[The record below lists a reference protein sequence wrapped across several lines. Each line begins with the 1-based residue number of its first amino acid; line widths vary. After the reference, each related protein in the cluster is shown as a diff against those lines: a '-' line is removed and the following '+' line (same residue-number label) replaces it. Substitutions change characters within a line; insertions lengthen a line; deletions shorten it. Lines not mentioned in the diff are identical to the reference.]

1 MDHADF
7 DLWDTANQRF
17 VSRSTETYSKM
28 GYVTSLFARKVVA
41 AAGDA
46 VDGAELLRSAGVD
59 PDSSWDPKVMLPD
72 GTYYDLLERIAT
84 LIDVTDLPLRT
95 GASMRLDE
103 YGALGLAFKAATTLG
118 GSYAR
123 VERYA
128 RLWTSVVEYEL
139 RPVPMGTLFILH
151 RAGERRLG
159 LRLSNE
165 ATLASAISL
174 ARQVSPV
181 PVTPLQVFL
190 RHGVPG
196 SFAAHEAWFGCPVRF
211 DAKLDAILFS
221 PETLAQPNILGDEG
235 ISKYL
240 VSHLDAELNEIA
252 EDVTLVSRAR
262 DTIAQALNEGS
273 PRMKDIARYLGVSA
287 RSFHR
292 RLSEHGVSFHTLTEE
307 TRRDLAV
314 GLLRDKRHSLAEIAF
329 LTGFAEQSS
338 FTRAFKRWVG
348 QTPASYRRGHADL

>member
-1 MDHADF
+1 
-7 DLWDTANQRF
+7 
-17 VSRSTETYSKM
+17 M
-28 GYVTSLFARKVVA
+28 GYVTSLFARKMVA
-41 AAGDA
+41 AAGADVDA
-46 VDGAELLRSAGVD
+46 RALLNSVGLDPDGA
-59 PDSSWDPKVMLPD
+59 WDPKAMLLD
-72 GTYYDLLERIAT
+72 TAYYNLLERIAT

-95 GASMRLDE
+95 GTSMRLDE

-139 RPVPMGTLFILH
+139 RPDPRGTLLILH

-165 ATLASAISL
+165 ATLASAISI
-174 ARQVSPV
+174 ARQVSLV
-181 PVTPLQVFL
+181 PVTPLQVFV
-190 RHGVPG
+190 RHGAPG
-196 SFAAHEAWFGCPVRF
+196 SAAAHEAWFGCPVQF
-211 DAKLDAILFS
+211 DAERDAILFS
-221 PETLAQPNILGDEG
+221 PETLAQPTILGDEG
-235 ISKYL
+235 ISRYL
-240 VSHLDAELNEIA
+240 ASHLDAELAEIA
-252 EDVTLVSRAR
+252 SEVTLVSRAK
-262 DTIAQALNEGS
+262 DAIAQALNEGS
-273 PRMKDIARYLGVSA
+273 PRMVDIARTLGLSA

-292 RLSEHGVSFHTLTEE
+292 RLSEHGVSFQTLTEE

-314 GLLRDKRHSLAEIAF
+314 GLLRDEQHSLAEIAF

-348 QTPASYRRGHADL
+348 HTPASYRKGRAGL